1 MKCVA
6 CTAPD
11 DDRETASY
19 YQEAANCMKNVSQTK
34 YLEYARIAID
44 KLCLSTRIGQAA
56 AMAKGC
62 GEALEQ
68 DHDYEEA
75 IKFYERASE
84 LYQTDETPT
93 QANQLLVK
101 ASDLTVLTREYGKL
115 KVAIKVSSMDPHDS
129 FRTMRRLPRSIWRH
143 P

>member
-1 MKCVA
+1 MQCVA
-6 CTAPD
+6 CTPPE
-11 DDRETASY
+11 DDRETATY
-19 YQEAANCMKNVSQTK
+19 YQEAANCIKNVSSTK

-56 AMAKGC
+56 SMAKGC
-62 GEALEQ
+62 AEALEL

-84 LYQTDETPT
+84 LYQADETPT

-101 ASDLTVLTREYGKL
+101 ASDLTVLTRDYGKL
-115 KVAIKVSSMDPHDS
+115 KVAIKVTPLFYDS
-129 FRTMRRLPRSIWRH
+129 LLEL
-143 P
+143 